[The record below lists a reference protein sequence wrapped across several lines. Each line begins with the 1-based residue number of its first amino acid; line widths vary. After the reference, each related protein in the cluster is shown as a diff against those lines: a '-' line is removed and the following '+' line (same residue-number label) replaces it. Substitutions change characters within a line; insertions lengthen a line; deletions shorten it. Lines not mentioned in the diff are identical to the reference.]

1 MVQPILIDEDFSL
14 EKIDPNFQPV
24 FRMALPFLQTRKNKI
39 HTYIAYQYALALLK
53 QEIGTPEIAIS
64 ACILHD
70 VGWSAI
76 PEKDQL
82 SAFGPNAKDEH
93 LKRKHETEGVAIAEK
108 ILLALNYEQLL
119 IDGILNIID
128 GHDTTQQAKSP
139 EDAIV
144 KDADKLWRFSEIGF
158 LIDIERFESQPI
170 PYLKYLQDAVG
181 KWFLT
186 ETGKQIAG
194 DELHMREKE
203 IMRQHPFDGT
213 AGGGEELN

>member
-1 MVQPILIDEDFSL
+1 MVQPLLIDTDFSL
-14 EKIDPNFQPV
+14 EKIDPNFQHA
-24 FRMALPFLQTRKNKI
+24 FRLALPFLETRKNKI
-39 HTYIAYQYALALLK
+39 HTYIAYQYALRLLK
-53 QEIGTPEIAIS
+53 HETGAPEIAIP

-76 PEKDQL
+76 PEKSQL
-82 SAFGPNAKDEH
+82 NAFGPFAKDEH
-93 LKRKHETEGVAIAEK
+93 LKRKHEIEGVVIARK
-108 ILLALNYEQLL
+108 ILLALEYHSRV
-119 IDGILNIID
+119 IDSILNIID
-128 GHDTTQQAKSP
+128 GHDTTHRAKSP

-170 PYLKYLQDAVG
+170 PYFKYLQAAVG